1 MKIIKIKEDITSEI
15 ANSFKNSI
23 AIDTEATG
31 LQIPERDKLSLI
43 QICDE
48 KENVYII
55 QPNKKTYKAPNL
67 VSVLENDKIL
77 KIGHFLRFDKS
88 GLEFFLKCKMKNI
101 FDTKIASKI
110 VRTYTDA
117 HGLKNLVQEFCNKS
131 LDKRQGSSDWN
142 KDINDLSDKQLEY
155 AANDVIYLH
164 KIKSELEKMLIRENR
179 MDLFKS
185 CITFLNT
192 RVELD
197 QNGVGDALVNSLLQD
212 LGIGDEQIVA
222 HELHFVAH
230 SIRQGLPTGPIS
242 LIHAIFHGNNREVI
256 AQIRQVTDESFR
268 VVTLA
273 LARQVIG
280 TVNKKFGS
288 GTVQGQGN

>member
-1 MKIIKIKEDITSEI
+1 MKITKIKEDITSEI

-48 KENVYII
+48 KENVYIV

-88 GLEFFLKCKMKNI
+88 ALEFFLKCKMKNI

-117 HGLKNLVQEFCNKS
+117 HGLKNLAQEFCNKN

-197 QNGVGDALVNSLLQD
+197 QNGFKFD
-212 LGIGDEQIVA
+212 
-222 HELHFVAH
+222 
-230 SIRQGLPTGPIS
+230 
-242 LIHAIFHGNNREVI
+242 IFEH
-256 AQIRQVTDESFR
+256 
-268 VVTLA
+268 
-273 LARQVIG
+273 
-280 TVNKKFGS
+280 
-288 GTVQGQGN
+288 

>member
-164 KIKSELEKMLIRENR
+164 KIKSELEKMLVRENR

-185 CITFLNT
+185 CINFLST
-192 RVELD
+192 RIELD
-197 QNGVGDALVNSLLQD
+197 QNGFKFD
-212 LGIGDEQIVA
+212 
-222 HELHFVAH
+222 
-230 SIRQGLPTGPIS
+230 
-242 LIHAIFHGNNREVI
+242 IFEH
-256 AQIRQVTDESFR
+256 
-268 VVTLA
+268 
-273 LARQVIG
+273 
-280 TVNKKFGS
+280 
-288 GTVQGQGN
+288 

>member
-15 ANSFKNSI
+15 ANSFNNSI

-48 KENVYII
+48 KGNVYII
-55 QPNKKTYKAPNL
+55 QPNKKNYKAPNL
-67 VSVLENDKIL
+67 VSVMENDKIL

-88 GLEFFLKCKMKNI
+88 ALEFFLKCKLNNI

-110 VRTYTDA
+110 VRTYTDS

-142 KDINDLSDKQLEY
+142 KDIDDLSEKQLEY

-179 MDLFKS
+179 IELFKN
-185 CITFLNT
+185 CLAFLNT
-192 RVELD
+192 RIELD
-197 QNGVGDALVNSLLQD
+197 QSGFKFD
-212 LGIGDEQIVA
+212 
-222 HELHFVAH
+222 
-230 SIRQGLPTGPIS
+230 
-242 LIHAIFHGNNREVI
+242 IFEH
-256 AQIRQVTDESFR
+256 
-268 VVTLA
+268 
-273 LARQVIG
+273 
-280 TVNKKFGS
+280 
-288 GTVQGQGN
+288 

>member
-1 MKIIKIKEDITSEI
+1 MKITKIKEDISSEI
-15 ANSFKNSI
+15 ASSFKNSI

-67 VSVLENDKIL
+67 VSVLQNDKIL
-77 KIGHFLRFDKS
+77 KIGHFLRFDKNA
-88 GLEFFLKCKMKNI
+88 LEFFLKCKMENI

-117 HGLKNLVQEFCNKS
+117 HGLKNLVQEFCNKN

-142 KDINDLSDKQLEY
+142 KDINDLSEKQLEY

-164 KIKSELEKMLIRENR
+164 KIKSELEKMLIREGR
-179 MDLFKS
+179 IEMFKS
-185 CITFLNT
+185 CINFLNT

-197 QNGVGDALVNSLLQD
+197 QNGFKFD
-212 LGIGDEQIVA
+212 
-222 HELHFVAH
+222 
-230 SIRQGLPTGPIS
+230 
-242 LIHAIFHGNNREVI
+242 IFEH
-256 AQIRQVTDESFR
+256 
-268 VVTLA
+268 
-273 LARQVIG
+273 
-280 TVNKKFGS
+280 
-288 GTVQGQGN
+288 

>member
-1 MKIIKIKEDITSEI
+1 MKITKFKEDITSEI
-15 ANSFKNSI
+15 ANSLKNSI

-48 KENVYII
+48 NSNVYII
-55 QPNKKTYKAPNL
+55 QPNKIDYKAPNL
-67 VSVLENDKIL
+67 ISVLENEKVL

-88 GLEFFLKCKMKNI
+88 SLEFFLKCKMKNI

-117 HGLKNLVQEFCNKS
+117 HGLKNLVQEFCNKN
-131 LDKRQGSSDWN
+131 LDKRHGSSDWN

-164 KIKSELEKMLIRENR
+164 KIKLELEKMLIREKR
-179 MDLFKS
+179 YDIFKK
-185 CITFLNT
+185 CLEFLDT

-197 QNGVGDALVNSLLQD
+197 QKGFKDD
-212 LGIGDEQIVA
+212 
-222 HELHFVAH
+222 
-230 SIRQGLPTGPIS
+230 
-242 LIHAIFHGNNREVI
+242 IFEH
-256 AQIRQVTDESFR
+256 
-268 VVTLA
+268 
-273 LARQVIG
+273 
-280 TVNKKFGS
+280 
-288 GTVQGQGN
+288 

>member
-1 MKIIKIKEDITSEI
+1 MKITKFKEDITVEI
-15 ANSFKNSI
+15 AKSFSNSV

-48 KENVYII
+48 KGNVFII
-55 QPNKKTYKAPNL
+55 QPNKDHYKAPNL
-67 VSVLENDKIL
+67 VSILENEKIL

-88 GLEFFLKCKMKNI
+88 ALEYFLKCKIKNI

-110 VRTYTDA
+110 VRSYTDA
-117 HGLKNLVQEFCNKS
+117 HGLKNLTQEFCNKS

-164 KIKSELEKMLIRENR
+164 KIKSELEKMLIREKR
-179 MDLFKS
+179 MEVFKK
-185 CITFLNT
+185 CLEFLDT

-197 QNGVGDALVNSLLQD
+197 QKGFKED
-212 LGIGDEQIVA
+212 
-222 HELHFVAH
+222 
-230 SIRQGLPTGPIS
+230 
-242 LIHAIFHGNNREVI
+242 IFEH
-256 AQIRQVTDESFR
+256 
-268 VVTLA
+268 
-273 LARQVIG
+273 
-280 TVNKKFGS
+280 
-288 GTVQGQGN
+288 

>member
-15 ANSFKNSI
+15 AKSFKNSI

-67 VSVLENDKIL
+67 VSVLENDNIL

-88 GLEFFLKCKMKNI
+88 ALEFFLKCKMKPI
-101 FDTKIASKI
+101 FCSKIASRLC
-110 VRTYTDA
+110 RTYSSE
-117 HGLKNLVQEFCNKS
+117 HGLKNLVQEFCGKKI
-131 LDKRQGSSDWN
+131 DKKYGSSDWN
-142 KDINDLSDKQLEY
+142 KDLDDLSDNQLQY

-164 KIKSELEKMLIRENR
+164 KIKQELSKMLLRENR
-179 MDLFKS
+179 MGLFKN
-185 CITFLNT
+185 CMDFLET

-197 QNGVGDALVNSLLQD
+197 QKGFKDD
-212 LGIGDEQIVA
+212 
-222 HELHFVAH
+222 
-230 SIRQGLPTGPIS
+230 
-242 LIHAIFHGNNREVI
+242 IFHH
-256 AQIRQVTDESFR
+256 
-268 VVTLA
+268 
-273 LARQVIG
+273 
-280 TVNKKFGS
+280 
-288 GTVQGQGN
+288 

>member
-1 MKIIKIKEDITSEI
+1 MKITKIKEDINSEI
-15 ANSFKNSI
+15 ANSFENSI

-48 KENVYII
+48 KSNVYII
-55 QPNKKTYKAPNL
+55 QPNKNNYKAPNL
-67 VSVLENDKIL
+67 VSVLENEKIL

-88 GLEFFLKCKMKNI
+88 SLEFFLKCKIRNI

-142 KDINDLSDKQLEY
+142 KDINELTDKQLEY
-155 AANDVIYLH
+155 AANDVLYLH
-164 KIKSELEKMLIRENR
+164 KIKTELEKMLLREQR
-179 MDLFKS
+179 QDVFKK
-185 CITFLNT
+185 CLDFLDT

-197 QNGVGDALVNSLLQD
+197 QKGFKED
-212 LGIGDEQIVA
+212 
-222 HELHFVAH
+222 
-230 SIRQGLPTGPIS
+230 
-242 LIHAIFHGNNREVI
+242 IFQH
-256 AQIRQVTDESFR
+256 
-268 VVTLA
+268 
-273 LARQVIG
+273 
-280 TVNKKFGS
+280 
-288 GTVQGQGN
+288 

>member
-1 MKIIKIKEDITSEI
+1 MKITKIKEDITSEI
-15 ANSFKNSI
+15 ASSFKNSI

-77 KIGHFLRFDKS
+77 KIGHFLRFDKN

-197 QNGVGDALVNSLLQD
+197 QNGFKFD
-212 LGIGDEQIVA
+212 
-222 HELHFVAH
+222 
-230 SIRQGLPTGPIS
+230 
-242 LIHAIFHGNNREVI
+242 IFEH
-256 AQIRQVTDESFR
+256 
-268 VVTLA
+268 
-273 LARQVIG
+273 
-280 TVNKKFGS
+280 
-288 GTVQGQGN
+288 

>member
-88 GLEFFLKCKMKNI
+88 ALEFFLKCKMKNI

-117 HGLKNLVQEFCNKS
+117 HGLKNLAQEFCNKN

-179 MDLFKS
+179 MDIFKS
-185 CITFLNT
+185 CINFLNT

-197 QNGVGDALVNSLLQD
+197 QNGFKFD
-212 LGIGDEQIVA
+212 
-222 HELHFVAH
+222 
-230 SIRQGLPTGPIS
+230 
-242 LIHAIFHGNNREVI
+242 IFEH
-256 AQIRQVTDESFR
+256 
-268 VVTLA
+268 
-273 LARQVIG
+273 
-280 TVNKKFGS
+280 
-288 GTVQGQGN
+288 

>member
-164 KIKSELEKMLIRENR
+164 KIKSELEKMLKRENR
-179 MDLFKS
+179 MELFKN
-185 CITFLNT
+185 CIRFLDT

-197 QNGVGDALVNSLLQD
+197 QSGFKFD
-212 LGIGDEQIVA
+212 
-222 HELHFVAH
+222 
-230 SIRQGLPTGPIS
+230 
-242 LIHAIFHGNNREVI
+242 IFEH
-256 AQIRQVTDESFR
+256 
-268 VVTLA
+268 
-273 LARQVIG
+273 
-280 TVNKKFGS
+280 
-288 GTVQGQGN
+288 